1 MSQTNRRFP
10 IAHAFSQLLRL
21 ILPVAAL
28 LTSSRVAISQT
39 STITEGARVQITAAG
54 AKRVTG
60 VVKSVSAD
68 STTLF
73 VEENGGVRRLALKD
87 ITDLRIS
94 TGRSSLEGAKRG
106 AMWGGAIGTGL
117 AVAVF
122 AAFESDHTIKNR
134 NSLFPGFVQAALGAA
149 TWGAG
154 IGAFVRA
161 ERWDS
166 IPLHAT
172 LSTSSR
178 SVGLSFAFSPSL
190 LH

>member
-106 AMWGGAIGTGL
+106 AM
-117 AVAVF
+117 
-122 AAFESDHTIKNR
+122 
-134 NSLFPGFVQAALGAA
+134 
-149 TWGAG
+149 
-154 IGAFVRA
+154 
-161 ERWDS
+161 
-166 IPLHAT
+166 
-172 LSTSSR
+172 
-178 SVGLSFAFSPSL
+178 
-190 LH
+190 

>member
-10 IAHAFSQLLRL
+10 IAHALSHLLRL
-21 ILPVAAL
+21 ILPAAAL
-28 LTSSRVAISQT
+28 LMSSRVAISQT
-39 STITEGARVQITAAG
+39 TTITEGARVQITAAG
-54 AKRVTG
+54 AKSVTG

-68 STTLF
+68 STSLF
-73 VEENGGVRRLALKD
+73 VDENGSVSRFALKD
-87 ITDLRIS
+87 ITALRIS
-94 TGRSSLEGAKRG
+94 RGRSSLEGAKKG
-106 AMWGGAIGTGL
+106 AMWGGVVGAGL
-117 AVAVF
+117 AVALF
-122 AAFESDHTIKNR
+122 AAFESDHNIKNT
-134 NSLFPGFVQAALGAA
+134 NSILPGFVQAVLGTA